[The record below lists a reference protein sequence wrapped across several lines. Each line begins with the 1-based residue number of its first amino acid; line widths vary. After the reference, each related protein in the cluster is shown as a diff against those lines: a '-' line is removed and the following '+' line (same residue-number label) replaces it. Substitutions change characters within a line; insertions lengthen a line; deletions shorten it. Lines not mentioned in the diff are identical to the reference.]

1 MNPVTVA
8 RHAMATRFEVVL
20 YGENAT
26 HLRAA
31 GEEALEE
38 IERLDAQLSL
48 YRPGSELSQINAR
61 AARQPVRVEPGLFR
75 LLARAQLL
83 HRETMGAFDITIAPL
98 LRCWGFM
105 GGGGSLPDPQ
115 ALATARAQVGMQWVE
130 LNEAEFTIQF
140 HRPGMMLDLG
150 SIGKGYA
157 IEKAAELLEEAG
169 VASGLIH
176 GGTSSVYAIGNP
188 PDAAAW
194 KVALDRPGTHP
205 GEKPSGGLIPQGRQH
220 PGSDFLAVIPLKDE
234 SLSVSAV
241 WGKSFAHNGRL
252 YGHVLDPRLGEPVQ
266 GAHLAAAILP
276 SATETDAW
284 TTALLALGRDGLG
297 PISQLRPAMRTLLLG
312 QDPGSGSWW
321 VESRAWPEKIN
332 LQASPSAA

>member
-48 YRPGSELSQINAR
+48 YRPGSELSRINAR
-61 AARQPVRVEPGLFR
+61 AARQSVRVEPGLFQ
-75 LLARAQLL
+75 LLKQAQLL
-83 HRETMGAFDITIAPL
+83 HRETQGAFDITIAPL

-105 GGGGSLPDPQ
+105 GGGGSVPDPQ

-157 IEKAAELLEEAG
+157 IEKAAELLMEAG
-169 VASGLIH
+169 VTSGFIH

-194 KVALDRPGTHP
+194 KVALDQPGTHP
-205 GEKPSGGLIPQGRQH
+205 GEKPSGGLIPHGRPH
-220 PGSDFLAVIPLKDE
+220 SGSDFLAVIPLKEE

-241 WGKSFAHNGRL
+241 WGKSFAKNGRL
-252 YGHVLDPRLGEPVQ
+252 YGHVLDPRLGEPVE
-266 GAHLAAAILP
+266 AARLAAAILP

-284 TTALLALGRDGLG
+284 TTALLVLGRDGLDA
-297 PISQLRPAMRTLLLG
+297 ISKLRPALRTLLLG

-321 VESRAWPEKIN
+321 VESRGWREKLN
-332 LQASPSAA
+332 LQAGPSAA